1 MRDTWGSFKGLHT
14 WTNLSPYAYCTEC
27 FRTRNEVRTIK
38 SLFRCLGSPYPLV
51 DQCGRPE

>member
-51 DQCGRPE
+51 DQCGKPE